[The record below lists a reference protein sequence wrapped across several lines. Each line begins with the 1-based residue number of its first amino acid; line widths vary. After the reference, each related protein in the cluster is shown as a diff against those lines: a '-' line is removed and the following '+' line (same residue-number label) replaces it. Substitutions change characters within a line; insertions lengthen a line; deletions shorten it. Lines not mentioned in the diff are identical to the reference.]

1 MKKIKLKD
9 EVDIQLLLD
18 YGFLKDERFI
28 FPVKMRRDN
37 ILINIDEPYKNGTH
51 AKAWDTHYRVF
62 VLTDDRLISETT
74 NLDFVITHIQDLINN
89 KLTEIIQ

>member
-1 MKKIKLKD
+1 MNKIKLKD

-51 AKAWDTHYRVF
+51 AKAWDSLFRVF
-62 VLTDDRLISETT
+62 ILTNDNITSETVKSE
-74 NLDFVITHIQDLINN
+74 FVIPHIQDLIDDE
-89 KLTEIIQ
+89 LTELI